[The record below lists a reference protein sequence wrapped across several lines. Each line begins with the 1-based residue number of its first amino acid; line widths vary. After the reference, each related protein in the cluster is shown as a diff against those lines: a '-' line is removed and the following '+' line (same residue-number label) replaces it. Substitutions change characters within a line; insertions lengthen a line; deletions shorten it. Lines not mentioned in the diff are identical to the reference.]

1 MDMAHRSRQNKLV
14 CLKTDTFY
22 HFEGAKAL
30 PIELFR
36 WSHGGNIGGIQ
47 PNQIA
52 GFEFDGFVLGV
63 VIFRLKILHVFDVLN
78 EAFVNFMK
86 VGHEFFSG
94 GRGVR

>member
-22 HFEGAKAL
+22 HFKGAKAL

-36 WSHGGNIGGIQ
+36 RSRGENIGGIQ

-63 VIFRLKILHVFDVLN
+63 VIFRLKILRVFDVLN
-78 EAFVNFMK
+78 EAFMNFMEI
-86 VGHEFFSG
+86 GREFFGSG
-94 GRGVR
+94 SGVR